1 MQKPQIFRRLY
12 PAGHET
18 SIFGINFKKFFSTSK
33 VDFHAFSCLTGGG
46 GGNKDRVLLEKV
58 SAITLEHGKMTNA
71 RRTSAIPQ
79 VRLYGPSSAREGKGL
94 VIHSSP
100 DPSLLLRKWVRLARL
115 CLYVV

>member
-1 MQKPQIFRRLY
+1 M
-12 PAGHET
+12 
-18 SIFGINFKKFFSTSK
+18 
-33 VDFHAFSCLTGGG
+33 DFHAFSCLTGGG

-94 VIHSSP
+94 VIRSSLEP
-100 DPSLLLRKWVRLARL
+100 FPSLAEVGQACETMSVCSLALLVLHLQEVFW
-115 CLYVV
+115 